1 MKYALMRNAKTLERI
16 DNKLGKFTDEH
27 WSNMM
32 KLGHEGWELFPKL
45 KVFISFSECD
55 RKRMEIIVK
64 VLNNSELLT
73 SLVVES
79 NRRSNESISNL
90 VIESINES
98 HYFIPILSE
107 ESIKTQWVNQE
118 IGYAKSKVD
127 LKLLPVTQ
135 SIIINTLKGFI
146 HNQVQLPYMFD
157 LTDRPKSDRIQ
168 FEKLCNVILNDLEA
182 LIEKNYTIVNYIK

>member
-32 KLGHEGWELFPKL
+32 KLGHKGWELFPKL

-73 SLVVES
+73 SVVVES
-79 NRRSNESISNL
+79 NRQSNESISNL

-98 HYFIPILSE
+98 QYFISILSE
-107 ESIKTQWVNQE
+107 ESMKTQWVNQE
-118 IGYAKSKVD
+118 IGYAKSRVD
-127 LKLLPVTQ
+127 LKFLPVTQ
-135 SIIINTLKGFI
+135 SIIINALKGFI

-157 LTDRPKSDRIQ
+157 LTDRPKSDKIQ